1 MPLQKLQLK
10 IGGMAC
16 SFCSETIKKG
26 IGRMDGVSEVHVS
39 LAHEEALVRYE
50 PSRVGSDDIT
60 ATLRSLGY
68 TVRDPQRVRTF
79 EEEEAELQ
87 RERDRLVIA
96 GAAAW
101 VAFLAMLLM
110 WVGRHHPWVH
120 WAMGSLAVATVFGPG
135 LHILTMAWASARRRI
150 LNQHVLMEVAA
161 FGGLFGGVI
170 GLVRPVFPS
179 YEFFG
184 VAVFV
189 TAYHILGGYTSLLV
203 RTRASQAVKKLLSL
217 QPATARVVRDGR
229 EVEVPSGEVRT
240 GDLVRV
246 RPGEQV
252 PVDGVV
258 VDGASAVNES
268 LVTGEPLPREKLPGH
283 EVIGGSLNTSG
294 TLLVRVTRVGEESF
308 LQQVARHIQEARA
321 LKPGLLLLLD
331 RILKYFVPGVL
342 WVAAAALVFWTLGAW
357 LFWSAPDWDRAGF
370 AALAVLVMGYPCALG
385 MATPLAMIRGGGEAA
400 RQGILMRS
408 AASFQ
413 AFKDVSVVVFDK
425 TGTITHGEP
434 RVTEAIPAP
443 GWDDGRLLAL
453 AASAEQV
460 SEHPL
465 GQAIVKAAK
474 VRDLRLDRAE
484 TFEAIPG
491 KGIRATVA
499 GRLVFV
505 GTLRFLAESSV
516 ETDALARLAEEHEA
530 RASTVIAVAAEGR
543 AAGLIALADTVKD
556 DAAEAIARLRAAE
569 IEPVMITGDNARTAR
584 AVAEQVGIR
593 EVLAQ
598 VLPQEKAERVRELQR
613 QGQRVAM
620 VGDGINDAPALMQA
634 NVGLAIG
641 AGTDI
646 AIESADVVLVGER
659 LTAVVDAY
667 HIARRSYRKTVQ
679 NLALAFSFNGIGV
692 PLATTGL
699 VAPVWAMIAMAASVT
714 TVLLNSFWGRLVPR
728 LRPRAA
734 AVERM
739 TLKVP
744 SIHCQG
750 CVTKIQET
758 LVKLPIVVSVEGDP
772 QTKQVMVTMRDGQ
785 GQRRAVKDALTRLGH
800 VVGEK

>member
-1 MPLQKLQLK
+1 MPLDKLQVK

-16 SFCSETIKKG
+16 SFCTETIKKG
-26 IGRMDGVSEVHVS
+26 LGRIDGVAEVHVS
-39 LAHEEALVRYE
+39 LAHEEALVAYDPR
-50 PSRVGSDDIT
+50 RVSAATLTD
-60 ATLRSLGY
+60 TLRSLGY
-68 TVRDPQRVRTF
+68 TVRDPNKVRTF

-87 RERDRLVIA
+87 QERDRLIIA

-110 WVGRHHPWVH
+110 WVGRHHPWTH
-120 WAMGSLAVATVFGPG
+120 WAMAALALLTVFGPG
-135 LHILTMAWASARRRI
+135 LYILKMAWASARRRI

-161 FGGLFGGVI
+161 FGGLLGGTI
-170 GLVRPVFPS
+170 GLLNPAFPS
-179 YEFFG
+179 PDFFG

-189 TAYHILGGYTSLLV
+189 TAYHILGGYASLLV

-217 QPATARVVRDGR
+217 QPPTARVVRDGS
-229 EVEVPSGEVRT
+229 EVELPIEEVKTGE
-240 GDLVRV
+240 LVRV
-246 RPGEQV
+246 RPGEQI

-258 VDGASAVNES
+258 IEGASAVDES

-283 EVIGGSLNTSG
+283 EVIGGSLNHSG
-294 TLLVRVTRVGEESF
+294 TLLIRVSRVGEESF

-321 LKPGLLLLLD
+321 LKPGILLLLD

-342 WVAAAALVFWTLGAW
+342 AVGVAAFVFWTLGAW
-357 LFWSAPDWDRAGF
+357 FLWGVPDWDRAGF

-413 AFKDVSVVVFDK
+413 AFKDVSVVVLDK

-434 RVTEAIPAP
+434 RVVEVVPAE
-443 GWDDGRLLAL
+443 GWNADQLLAL

-465 GQAIVKAAK
+465 GQAVVKAAK
-474 VRDLRLDRAE
+474 AKGLGLDRAE

-491 KGIRATVA
+491 KGVRAIVA
-499 GRLVFV
+499 GKPVLV
-505 GTLRFLAESSV
+505 GTLRFLAEAGV
-516 ETDALARLAEEHEA
+516 EIDALARLAEKLEA
-530 RASTVIAVAAEGR
+530 QAQTVIALAKDGR
-543 AAGLIALADTVKD
+543 AAGLIALADTVKE
-556 DAAEAIARLRAAE
+556 DAAEAIAQLRAAR
-569 IEPVMITGDNARTAR
+569 IEPIIITGDNARTAR
-584 AVAEQVGIR
+584 AVADQVGIR

-598 VLPQEKAERVRELQR
+598 VLPQEKAERVRALQR
-613 QGQRVAM
+613 QGKRVAM

-634 NVGLAIG
+634 DVGLAIG

-659 LTAVVDAY
+659 LSAVVDAY
-667 HIARRSYRKTVQ
+667 HIARRTYRKTVQ
-679 NLALAFSFNGIGV
+679 NLSLAFSFNGVGV
-692 PLATTGL
+692 PLAATGL
-699 VAPVWAMIAMAASVT
+699 IAPVWAMAAMAASVT

-728 LRPRAA
+728 LRHPAA
-734 AVERM
+734 AVQRV
-739 TLKVP
+739 TLTVP

-758 LVKLPIVVSVEGDP
+758 LAKLPSVVAVEGDP
-772 QTKQVMVTMRDGQ
+772 QTKQVVVTMRDGQ
-785 GQRRAVKDALTRLGH
+785 GQVRAIEEAITRIGH
-800 VVGEK
+800 IVGEK